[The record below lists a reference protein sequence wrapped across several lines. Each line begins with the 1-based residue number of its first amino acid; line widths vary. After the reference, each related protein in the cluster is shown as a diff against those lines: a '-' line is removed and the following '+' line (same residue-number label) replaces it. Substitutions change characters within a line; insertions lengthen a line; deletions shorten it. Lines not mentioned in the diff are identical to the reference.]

1 VIRGLGTYV
10 PERVLTNREL
20 EQFLDTSDEWIATRT
35 GIRER
40 HIAAPDETASTMGAE
55 AAARALADA
64 GLDRDAIDFVVCA
77 TNTGDMVFPCTAGQI
92 WSRLGGAPR
101 PAVDIQAGCT
111 GFVYAL
117 ELARALLVAGPY
129 RHILVV
135 GTDVLS
141 RIVDWEDRSTA
152 ILFGDAAGALVL
164 SAEDPGQGDAG
175 ILGSYLNCDGAGG
188 PLLSI
193 PAGGSL
199 LPASTE
205 TVARRQHY
213 LKMSGN
219 DVFKFA
225 VRAVPEAVEQALAA
239 AGLTLADLDL
249 LVPHQ
254 ANLRIIE
261 AAVRRF
267 GLRPDQVVIN
277 VDRYGNT
284 SVASIPL
291 ALAEARA
298 QNRLAAGTVVALVA
312 FGAGLSWGA
321 TVLRWGTGAAEGEEA
336 SA

>member
-1 VIRGLGTYV
+1 M
-10 PERVLTNREL
+10 PERVLTNHEL

-40 HIAAPDETASTMGAE
+40 RIAAPDETASTMGAE

-64 GLDRDAIDFVVCA
+64 GIDRDAVDFIVCA

-92 WSRLGGAPR
+92 WTRLGGPPR

-111 GFVYAL
+111 GLVYAL

-164 SAEDPGQGDAG
+164 SAEEASGDDRG

-188 PLLSI
+188 PLLSL
-193 PAGGSL
+193 PAGGSR
-199 LPASTE
+199 LPASAD
-205 TVARRQHY
+205 TVARREHY

-225 VRAVPEAVEQALAA
+225 VRAVPEAVEQALAS
-239 AGLTLADLDL
+239 AGLTVADLDL

-267 GLRPDQVVIN
+267 GLRPEQVVVN

-291 ALAEARA
+291 ALADARA
-298 QNRLAAGTVVALVA
+298 QARLRPGTVVALVA

-321 TVLRWGTGAAEGEEA
+321 TVVRWGTATASGEEA